1 MKLMKTKAR
10 EFGSSG
16 KVYRFVK
23 VMKRMLVMMAL
34 LVVGVAG
41 YAPPAGAQ
49 SPAAPGPRPLAM
61 PLKIESAMS
70 AAPLAIAGD
79 ATILDY
85 PAEAGQPFVTLRQ
98 GTNGWTCYPDRPD
111 TPGDDPQCLDATW
124 QAWLQAFESG
134 NVPHVTAPG
143 FAYKLQGGSE
153 ASSTTPYALEP
164 GQGEAW
170 VTTPPQ
176 IMLLLPGRLDPT
188 LFSTA
193 PGSGR
198 PYIMWAGSAFEYLV
212 MPVQN
217 DPVDNLMA
225 FPFEGLTPHAAA
237 VDTPALGGYWEQMEP
252 RHLASPKPATDTS
265 NTPADLMA
273 FPFEGLYPNASAP
286 DTPALG
292 GYWEQMEPRHLASPK
307 PATDTSNTPPAGLDA
322 NGPHL
327 GSYAIPYP
335 SADPDGH
342 NRPPALHYAIP
353 YPSAA
358 SPDTTTVAG
367 R

>member
-1 MKLMKTKAR
+1 MKTEAR
-10 EFGSSG
+10 KFGSSG

-23 VMKRMLVMMAL
+23 EMKRMLVLMAL
-34 LVVGVAG
+34 LVVGLAG

-49 SPAAPGPRPLAM
+49 APAVPGPDSLEV
-61 PLKIESAMS
+61 PLKIDSAMS

-124 QAWLQAFESG
+124 QAWLQAFTSG
-134 NVPHVTAPG
+134 NVPNVTAPG

-170 VTTPPQ
+170 VTTPSQ

-188 LFSTA
+188 MFSTT
-193 PGSGR
+193 PSSDR
-198 PYIMWAGSAFEYLV
+198 PFIMWAGSAFEYLV
-212 MPVQN
+212 IPVQS

-225 FPFEGLTPHAAA
+225 FPFEGLTPHTA
-237 VDTPALGGYWEQMEP
+237 
-252 RHLASPKPATDTS
+252 ATDTS

-273 FPFEGLYPNASAP
+273 FPFEGLYPHAAATDTSSSTADPVAFPFWNLYAHPATT

-292 GYWEQMEPRHLASPK
+292 GYWEEMEPRHLASPK
-307 PATDTSNTPPAGLDA
+307 PAADTSNAPADLMAFPFQGL
-322 NGPHL
+322 
-327 GSYAIPYP
+327 YP
-335 SADPDGH
+335 
-342 NRPPALHYAIP
+342 N
-353 YPSAA
+353 AA
-358 SPDTTTVAG
+358 TPDTTTVAG

>member
-1 MKLMKTKAR
+1 VVHIKVNEYQENIHLNKGKKEMNAIRIHQRGLETKR
-10 EFGSSG
+10 
-16 KVYRFVK
+16 
-23 VMKRMLVMMAL
+23 LVLIAVL
-34 LVVGVAG
+34 LVVGLAG
-41 YAPPAGAQ
+41 YAPPARAQ
-49 SPAAPGPRPLAM
+49 SPAAPWPRPLAM

-134 NVPHVTAPG
+134 NVPNVTAPG

-164 GQGEAW
+164 EQGQAW

-188 LFSTA
+188 MFSTA
-193 PGSGR
+193 PGSDR
-198 PYIMWAGSAFEYLV
+198 PFIMWAGSAFEYLV

-237 VDTPALGGYWEQMEP
+237 
-252 RHLASPKPATDTS
+252 TDTS
-265 NTPADLMA
+265 KTPADLMA
-273 FPFEGLYPNASAP
+273 FPFEGLYPNAATV
-286 DTPALG
+286 DTPTLG
-292 GYWEQMEPRHLASPK
+292 GYWEEMESRHLASPK

-342 NRPPALHYAIP
+342 SRPPALHYAIP
-353 YPSAA
+353 YPAA
-358 SPDTTTVAG
+358 DLFEGLDPHAATPDTPLWPPAEG
-367 R
+367 N

>member
-1 MKLMKTKAR
+1 MKTEAR
-10 EFGSSG
+10 KFGSSG

-23 VMKRMLVMMAL
+23 EMKRMLVLMAL
-34 LVVGVAG
+34 LVVGLAG

-49 SPAAPGPRPLAM
+49 APAVPGPDSLEV
-61 PLKIESAMS
+61 PLKIDSAMS

-134 NVPHVTAPG
+134 NVPNVTAPG

-164 GQGEAW
+164 SPGEEW
-170 VTTPPQ
+170 VTTPSQ

-188 LFSTA
+188 MFSTT
-193 PGSGR
+193 PGSDR
-198 PYIMWAGSAFEYLV
+198 PFIMWAGSAFEYLAI
-212 MPVQN
+212 PAQS

-225 FPFEGLTPHAAA
+225 FPFEGLNS
-237 VDTPALGGYWEQMEP
+237 LESMI
-252 RHLASPKPATDTS
+252 DTS

-273 FPFEGLYPNASAP
+273 FPFEGLYPNAATLDTPNTPADLMAFPFEGLYPNAAP
-286 DTPALG
+286 VDTPALG
-292 GYWEQMEPRHLASPK
+292 GYWEEMEPRHLASPK
-307 PATDTSNTPPAGLDA
+307 PATDTSNTPPAGLNA
-322 NGPHL
+322 NT
-327 GSYAIPYP
+327 I
-335 SADPDGH
+335 
-342 NRPPALHYAIP
+342 N
-353 YPSAA
+353 
-358 SPDTTTVAG
+358 
-367 R
+367 